1 MSHPFTFPMPF
12 LSLLVVLSG
21 TSAMTLHSAEGQT
34 DQIAQIR
41 QIERER
47 LRALV
52 AADLATARRL
62 HADDFQLINPA
73 GAPLSKTEYL
83 GQIESGQL
91 DYRAWEAGEI
101 TVRLYGDAAAIRYR
115 DVRFEVDIQ
124 GKPVHRGAMVHTNI
138 YERRGGQW
146 QIVWSQ
152 ASGIITPPSPGQ
164 P

>member
-1 MSHPFTFPMPF
+1 MPTPHLF
-12 LSLLVVLSG
+12 LLLVFL
-21 TSAMTLHSAEGQT
+21 TASATTPRSAEGQA
-34 DQIAQIR
+34 DQIEQIR
-41 QIERER
+41 QLERER
-47 LRALV
+47 LRSLV
-52 AADLATARRL
+52 SADLPTARRL

-83 GQIESGQL
+83 GQIESAFL

-101 TVRLYGDAAAIRYR
+101 TVRLYGDAAAVRYR

-124 GKPVHRGAMVHTNI
+124 GKPVHRGPMVHTNV
-138 YERRGGQW
+138 YERRNGQW

-152 ASGIITPPSPGQ
+152 ASGIITPPPAGQ